1 MIHPFDDVRAGFDV
15 DADVVVV
22 GSGAGGAVAA
32 ANLARA
38 GLRTVVLE
46 AGPELRP
53 EDMTRDAPLFMARYY
68 WEGGLRM
75 LSGTTQIPTLQAR
88 CVGGSTV
95 VNSAIL
101 MELPGWVREAW
112 QRETGLSL
120 FTGPLLDAAYRRVF
134 SRSRAAPT
142 PMTVMGRRNLVV
154 RDALARAGMNGGPLP
169 RAVVDCEGSAD
180 CFTGCAG
187 GRKQSV
193 DRTFLRD
200 AVRDGASV
208 YTCAHVESVELD
220 GHTATGVVGTIRD
233 PNGQGVV
240 ARFRVRA
247 RRVVLAA
254 GVLHT
259 PVILQRSGITAG
271 GAVGGTLFSHIGGG
285 MVGILPEVVDPWVGA
300 TQGWGALS
308 DEIRGMKYE
317 CLWAPPS
324 VLMVRWG
331 DVGHGFLRRLGEVKH
346 ATVIATVYRAR
357 VHGRVRARR
366 NGMPSMS
373 LYIPDDEAR
382 TVFRGLKIGADALLD
397 VGAEYV
403 HTGVP
408 GVVDEMRS
416 RKDTE
421 SLLSPNLGAKN
432 LQMSATHV
440 FGSCRMSEREGAVD
454 ETGRVLGTRGVYV
467 ADASLFPSPS
477 SVNPQAT
484 IMALSDLVSRGLGE
498 LSPTEPPGAVPLG

>member
-1 MIHPFDDVRAGFDV
+1 MIHGLDDVRAGFDV
-15 DADVVVV
+15 EADAVVV

-38 GLRTVVLE
+38 GLRTVIVE
-46 AGPELRP
+46 AGPRIGK
-53 EDMTRDAPLFMARYY
+53 EDMTRDAPKFMARYY

-75 LSGTTQIPTLQAR
+75 IGGTTQIPTLQAR
-88 CVGGSTV
+88 CLGGTTV

-101 MELPGWVREAW
+101 MDLPRWVREAW
-112 QRETGLSL
+112 QRETGIEW
-120 FTGPLLDAAYRRVF
+120 FTSPVLDAAYARIFARTRV
-134 SRSRAAPT
+134 APT
-142 PMTVMGRRNLVV
+142 PMAVMGRRNLIV
-154 RDALARAGMNGGPLP
+154 RDALAVAGMNGYPLR

-193 DRTFLRD
+193 DRSFVLD
-200 AVRDGASV
+200 AEEDGAEV
-208 YTCAHVESVELD
+208 FTCAHVEHVLMDDTRAVGVE
-220 GHTATGVVGTIRD
+220 GAIVD
-233 PNGQGVV
+233 PRGRAHL

-247 RRVVLAA
+247 KVVVLAA

-285 MVGILPEVVDPWVGA
+285 MVGIMDEIVDPWVGA
-300 TQGWGALS
+300 TQGYGAMS
-308 DEIRGMKYE
+308 DEILGMKYE

-331 DVGHGFLRRLGEVKH
+331 DVGQKFLERLHEVKH

-357 VHGRVRARR
+357 VRGHVRAKRD
-366 NGMPSMS
+366 GMPSMK
-373 LYIPDDEAR
+373 LWIPDDEAR
-382 TVFRGLKIGADALLD
+382 TVFRGLKIGADALLR
-397 VGAEYV
+397 VGARYV

-408 GVVDEMRS
+408 GAVDEMRTT
-416 RKDTE
+416 KDTE
-421 SLLSPNLGAKN
+421 SLLHPKLRAKH

-440 FGSCRMSEREGAVD
+440 FGSCRMSQRDGAVD
-454 ETGRVLGTRGVYV
+454 EDGRVLGTRGLYL
-467 ADASLFPSPS
+467 ADASVFPSPS
-477 SVNPQAT
+477 AVNPQAT
-484 IMALSDLVSRGLGE
+484 VMALSDVVTRRIGE
-498 LSPTEPPGAVPLG
+498 LPLLP